1 MTETGMFSRRTL
13 LKIAGVSSVALVA
26 GCTADEA
33 EPDDEEAETDD
44 EAADED
50 WGDVEEFS
58 FEGRVQAWTGLE
70 PAMIDG
76 EDNPTIT
83 LIDGQEYDF
92 RWVNADG
99 VLHNME
105 IRDENGEIIDEYQS
119 DDVDEEGEEAT
130 IEGVTATEEMTT
142 YICAYHESSQVG
154 DIEVETE

>member
-13 LKIAGVSSVALVA
+13 LKIAGVSSVALLA
-26 GCTADEA
+26 GCTTDEA
-33 EPDDEEAETDD
+33 EPDDEEEEAED

-99 VLHNME
+99 VLHNLE

>member
-1 MTETGMFSRRTL
+1 MTEVGTFSRRTL
-13 LKIAGVSSVALVA
+13 LKIAGVSGVALLA
-26 GCTADEA
+26 GCTADEE
-33 EPDDEEAETDD
+33 EPDEEEAEADD
-44 EAADED
+44 DTADED

-70 PAMIDG
+70 PAMIEG

-83 LIDGQEYDF
+83 LVDGQEYDF

-99 VLHNME
+99 VLHNLE
-105 IRDENGEIIDEYQS
+105 IRDENGDIIDEYQS

-142 YICAYHESSQVG
+142 YICQYHESSQVG